1 MNEWQTEPLDAC
13 LEALLDYRGKS
24 PPKSPKGIPVLS
36 AKVVKTTGLLRPIE
50 QKIATDY
57 YPQWMVRGL
66 PRVGDVVMT
75 TEAPMSKVIQLD
87 SETVQYALGQ
97 RIVCMRGKEKK
108 LDNTFLRYLLT
119 SPRQQAILASY
130 ATGTTVLGI
139 SQKALRSVP
148 ISYPNFSEQRRI
160 GELLGALDDK
170 IELNR
175 QMNETLE
182 AMARAMF
189 KDWFVDFG
197 PTRAK
202 MEGRAP
208 YLTAE
213 IWSLFPDSLDAD
225 GKPDGWVNS
234 TIGQEVDVVGG
245 STPSTKEAA
254 FWGGDIAWTTPK
266 DLSSLSNPVLLGTA
280 RQITETGLAQIG
292 SGLLPVGTVL
302 LSSRAPIGYLAIA
315 QIPVAVNQGFIAMVC
330 KERLSNVFVWL
341 WTQANMDTVHQ
352 NANGSTFQEISKANF
367 RPIGVTV
374 ATPEVLRAFD
384 EVAMPIFER
393 IVANEKE
400 SRTLAATRELLLPKL
415 MSGEVR
421 VKDAER
427 HIREAT

>member
-75 TEAPMSKVIQLD
+75 TEAPMGEVIQLD

-160 GELLGALDDK
+160 AELLGALDDK

-266 DLSSLSNPVLLGTA
+266 DLS
-280 RQITETGLAQIG
+280 
-292 SGLLPVGTVL
+292 
-302 LSSRAPIGYLAIA
+302 
-315 QIPVAVNQGFIAMVC
+315 
-330 KERLSNVFVWL
+330 
-341 WTQANMDTVHQ
+341 
-352 NANGSTFQEISKANF
+352 
-367 RPIGVTV
+367 
-374 ATPEVLRAFD
+374 
-384 EVAMPIFER
+384 
-393 IVANEKE
+393 
-400 SRTLAATRELLLPKL
+400 
-415 MSGEVR
+415 
-421 VKDAER
+421 
-427 HIREAT
+427 

>member
-75 TEAPMSKVIQLD
+75 TEAPMGEVIQLD

-139 SQKALRSVP
+139 SRKALRSVP

-202 MEGRAP
+202 MKGRAP

>member
-75 TEAPMSKVIQLD
+75 TEAPMGEVIQLD

>member
-75 TEAPMSKVIQLD
+75 TEAPMGEVIQLD

-119 SPRQQAILASY
+119 SPSQQAILASY

-175 QMNETLE
+175 RMNETLE
-182 AMARAMF
+182 AMARAIF

-208 YLTAE
+208 YLAAE
-213 IWSLFPDSLDAD
+213 IWSLFPERLDEDRKPEGWHSHSLSMLATQHTASVSPSNTPDEVFEHFSLPAYDAGRKPSQDRGETIKSNKTLVPHGAILLSKLNPETERVWLPEPAD
-225 GKPDGWVNS
+225 GKTQICS
-234 TIGQEVDVVGG
+234 TEFLVFTPQAG
-245 STPSTKEAA
+245 SNRPLLFGLFTEPSFRTMLHSMVTGTSKSHQRISPPA
-254 FWGGDIAWTTPK
+254 
-266 DLSSLSNPVLLGTA
+266 LLG
-280 RQITETGLAQIG
+280 RHVLIG
-292 SGLLPVGTVL
+292 ANPIFALYAECVGLLLDRVL
-302 LSSRAPIGYLAIA
+302 ANRA
-315 QIPVAVNQGFIAMVC
+315 
-330 KERLSNVFVWL
+330 
-341 WTQANMDTVHQ
+341 
-352 NANGSTFQEISKANF
+352 
-367 RPIGVTV
+367 
-374 ATPEVLRAFD
+374 
-384 EVAMPIFER
+384 
-393 IVANEKE
+393 E
-400 SRTLAATRELLLPKL
+400 SHTLAATRDLLLPKL

-421 VKDAER
+421 VKDAENL
-427 HIREAT
+427 IGEAT